1 MEEKQELRYINLE
14 NQIIEY
20 ILIRKKIKNIYLN
33 IKNKKLFVK
42 AHKKVPISY
51 IENLLKSK
59 ENWIMKKLN
68 EETLKTQKEKLY
80 TDSEFEKIVLEYINK
95 YSKLLDVH
103 LNKIRIKQI
112 KYAWGSCT
120 SNKNITINYELIKY
134 EEDVIEYVIVHELCH
149 LKYMNH
155 SKSFWKLVEK
165 YIPNYK
171 ELRKKLK
178 N

>member
-14 NQIIEY
+14 NKIIEY

-42 AHKKVPISY
+42 AHKKVPIYY

-80 TDSEFEKIVLEYINK
+80 TDNEFEKIVLEYINK

-134 EEDVIEYVIVHELCH
+134 EENVIEYVIVHELCH